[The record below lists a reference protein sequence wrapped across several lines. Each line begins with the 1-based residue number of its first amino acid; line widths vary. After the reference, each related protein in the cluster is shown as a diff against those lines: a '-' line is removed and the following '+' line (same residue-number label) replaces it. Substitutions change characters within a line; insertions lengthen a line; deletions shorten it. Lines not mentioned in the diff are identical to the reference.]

1 MKRAPSHVIAGCFSL
16 CAFSIAVITGLAAE
30 NGALTILLR
39 AILAMFACYVV
50 GLIIGW
56 ACDCA
61 IRSHVAA
68 LDEAAESE
76 GNVDDGAASVAPPER
91 EDAEQ
96 AMVI

>member
-1 MKRAPSHVIAGCFSL
+1 MNRAPSHVIAGCFSL

-39 AILAMFACYVV
+39 AILAMFVCYVV

-68 LDEAAESE
+68 LDGAAESE
-76 GNVDDGAASVAPPER
+76 DNVDDAVAPAER
-91 EDAEQ
+91 EEAEQ